1 MPILKDKQDL
11 SLLRLEGINGPIHFI
26 VANEY
31 GDEEASDDS
40 QRYFYEE
47 HSCPTNWLQYTVAV
61 IDETGDEDPH
71 GFLKHVRTV
80 RVDKDFD
87 PMDLDEEEGS
97 WLKLF
102 PEAAPKPAPAVEPP
116 RLDATVV
123 ARAFE
128 VMLPKHVGPMALLHN
143 PHKDHEPAMAW
154 AKNFEVDF
162 VSAVEQ
168 QKVEATDEMWI
179 LKWASEED
187 KYVRLA
193 AASLP
198 ALAQWLQD
206 NGLAF
211 GS

>member
-1 MPILKDKQDL
+1 M
-11 SLLRLEGINGPIHFI
+11 
-26 VANEY
+26 A
-31 GDEEASDDS
+31 
-40 QRYFYEE
+40 
-47 HSCPTNWLQYTVAV
+47 
-61 IDETGDEDPH
+61 
-71 GFLKHVRTV
+71 
-80 RVDKDFD
+80 
-87 PMDLDEEEGS
+87 
-97 WLKLF
+97 
-102 PEAAPKPAPAVEPP
+102 
-116 RLDATVV
+116 LDAIAV

-128 VMLPKHVGPMALLHN
+128 VMLPTHVGPMALLHN

-162 VSAVEQ
+162 ISPVEQ